1 MYEKKLNLWSESR
14 RPRSEEEAHS
24 NSESDAVDETTAVDD
39 SDKLS
44 WRSVFQQDYDRLL
57 FSTPVRR
64 LSDKTQVWPM
74 DDNDGVR
81 TRLTHSHEV
90 ANLARSLGSRI
101 ATHEPTLFDVDLN
114 RVIQPIL
121 WAIGLAHDLGNPPF
135 GHQGEAAMGRW
146 FEDRNDWIFTKV
158 SEASEDGFPDTVPL
172 EQQLE
177 FTKFDGNPQTLRL
190 VTRLQT
196 HAYGLGLDLSAAT
209 LAAMLKYPVSA
220 KNRDKSKP
228 AHKKVGYFE
237 TEREIVTW
245 IRHETGLEEGQ
256 RHPLTW
262 IMEAC
267 DDVAYSILDVDD
279 VMKKGIASPE
289 DILSQM
295 GAEEKLKDQVCV
307 AKIKKAFGR
316 VDAAKHG
323 VFVARDIKIGYMRAY
338 LMEALL
344 DEAANNFINNAQDI
358 FSFKDSIL
366 PILEESDLCNFLKD
380 VAKDH
385 AFSNPEVLKSE
396 AIGAQA
402 ISEIM
407 SFFWASIENRETVCD
422 IKSRRTTAAS
432 KYAWS
437 LVSPNYIEEAA
448 RCINEGTPPQHIRYA
463 EMRLLT
469 DMISGMTDSFAM
481 KLWGDIQALPKC

>member
-1 MYEKKLNLWSESR
+1 MSDAVPSLWSSCR
-14 RPRSEEEAHS
+14 RPRLSEGKEAS
-24 NSESDAVDETTAVDD
+24 FESTGDCDEGD
-39 SDKLS
+39 LPS

-101 ATHEPTLFDVDLN
+101 ATERKDLFTADLHN
-114 RVIQPIL
+114 TIQPIL

-135 GHQGEAAMGRW
+135 GHQGETAIGRW
-146 FEDRNDWIFTKV
+146 FEERSDWIFDRNA
-158 SEASEDGFPDTVPL
+158 EGDTDCFETQIPAD
-172 EQQLE
+172 QRLE

-220 KNRDKSKP
+220 KNRDKNTP
-228 AHKKVGYFE
+228 AFKKIGYFDAE
-237 TEREIVTW
+237 KEIVTW
-245 IRHETGLEEGQ
+245 IRSKTGLKEKQ

-279 VMKKGIASPE
+279 VMKKGVASPE
-289 DILSQM
+289 DILSQLQ
-295 GAEEKLKDQVCV
+295 GDEILKDHPAVL
-307 AKIKKAFGR
+307 KINRAFR
-316 VDAAKHG
+316 NVDKTKRG

-338 LMEALL
+338 LMDALL
-344 DEAANNFINNAQDI
+344 DEAAKSFMEKSSRI
-358 FSFKDSIL
+358 FSFSENIDPL
-366 PILEESDLCNFLKD
+366 LEKSDLCNFLKD

-385 AFSNPEVLKSE
+385 AFSYPAVLKSE
-396 AIGAQA
+396 AVGAEA
-402 ISEIM
+402 IKEIM
-407 SFFWASIENRETVCD
+407 SFFWASIRSREDGLD
-422 IKSRRTTAAS
+422 IRSRRTTAAA
-432 KYAWS
+432 KFAWS

-448 RCINEGTPPQHIRYA
+448 RCITKEAGSHKIRYA

-469 DMISGMTDSFAM
+469 DMVSGMTDSFAM
-481 KLWGDIQALPKC
+481 KLWKDIQALPK

>member
-1 MYEKKLNLWSESR
+1 MSEKKATLWSESR
-14 RPRSEEEAHS
+14 RPRSGQEKAQS
-24 NSESDAVDETTAVDD
+24 TATTAAVDD

-101 ATHEPTLFDVDLN
+101 ATQEATLFDADLN
-114 RVIQPIL
+114 HVIQPIL

-146 FEDRNDWIFTKV
+146 FEDRDSWIF
-158 SEASEDGFPDTVPL
+158 SQASEDSEVCFLERISV

-220 KNRDKSKP
+220 KNRNKKKP

-237 TEREIVTW
+237 TERDIVEW
-245 IRHETGLEEGQ
+245 IRNETGLKEGQ

-295 GAEEKLKDQVCV
+295 GAEEALKNHACV
-307 AKIKKAFGR
+307 EKIKNAFGR
-316 VDAAKHG
+316 VDAAKHS

-344 DEAANNFINNAQDI
+344 DEAANNFIDNAKDI
-358 FSFKDSIL
+358 FSFKDGIL
-366 PILEESDLCNFLKD
+366 PILEESDLCNFLKE

-385 AFSNPEVLKSE
+385 AFSNPGVLKSE

-402 ISEIM
+402 ITEIM
-407 SFFWASIENRETVCD
+407 SFFWASIVNREEVGD

-432 KYAWS
+432 KFAWS

-448 RCINEGTPPQHIRYA
+448 RCIKEGTPPQRIRYA

-469 DMISGMTDSFAM
+469 DMVSGMTDSFSM
-481 KLWGDIQALPKC
+481 KLWSDIQALPKC